1 MTNKLTILVASLGL
15 AACGGVDDGTTD
27 DNNLPP
33 GSTTGDQDTT
43 FDHDNSGFN
52 PFDLLDRLNEEGPP
66 RFTSRVH
73 SCPKVRVRTLGAVL
87 RSVGVDMNE
96 AGAVSAAGL
105 YNSGYNA
112 LGGSNLAN
120 RIRENIN
127 ITTSA
132 ASREFDIFAAAAPQI
147 IANFDVATPAAGS
160 PAERLQQ
167 RCQGARLFDGNAC
180 RVDGITCLI
189 GTPAQAAHLD
199 FCNIT
204 ITSAATPDEGKRI
217 AVAALLAAAY
227 TCE

>member
-27 DNNLPP
+27 NQLPP
-33 GSTTGDQDTT
+33 GSTTGGEDTT

-52 PFDLLDRLNEEGPP
+52 PFDLIDRLNEEGPP

-73 SCPKVRVRTLGAVL
+73 SCPKIRVRTLANVL
-87 RSVGVDMNE
+87 RSLGVDMNE

-105 YNSGYNA
+105 YNSGFNA
-112 LGGSNLAN
+112 LGGPNYAN

-147 IANFDVATPAAGS
+147 IANLNTLERCKVNGVG
-160 PAERLQQ
+160 AE
-167 RCQGARLFDGNAC
+167 LFDANNDV
-180 RVDGITCLI
+180 RVDGVTCLL
-189 GTPAQAAHLD
+189 GFPAQAAHIE
-199 FCNIT
+199 FMNIT
-204 ITSAATPDEGKRI
+204 VHSPDVTSIDAGKNI